1 MLEETNENNDNA
13 PGDKLPPRRRR
24 RAASRPAG
32 PPVTAVGETAE
43 AAEVV
48 ETTPAPVAETPAAEP
63 EAAPARTRRRATR
76 KTAAPAPVA
85 EETVEAEPEAA
96 VEAPAEPAAE
106 AAPARARRRAT
117 RKATAPVT
125 STAPAEEAAAE
136 EEPAAEAPA
145 AEPAAEAAPPR
156 TRRRATRK
164 ATAPVTAP
172 APAEA
177 EETAEAEP
185 EAAVEAPAEPVVEAA
200 PARTRRRAT
209 RRAAAPET
217 TVTPDV
223 AAELAAPTS
232 GESLPAD
239 TVEEIA
245 SHGADVAAAETAA
258 TRGRGRRR
266 VSAPQFTSE
275 PATAEEAPRR
285 RRAERPAVAV
295 FQAPVFAEPMFQ
307 TPETAAFA
315 AAVAA
320 ETEVEVEVEVEE
332 EEPEETVVETVEA
345 VEPAETERAETGS
358 RRRRRRRGEPVAV
371 EPVPSTVADEPEVE
385 HVADEA
391 EAEEAEEAEEADEY
405 GDRPSR
411 RRRRGGRRR
420 RRGESAEAEDAEET
434 EDADE
439 LHGEDEAG
447 AEEGEEGDDESGFGG
462 SSSSRRRRRRRR
474 RSGDASGEAEA
485 TEEDGVRTVVKV
497 REPRPAREKAEP
509 SDEVQSIK
517 GSTRL
522 EAKKQRRR
530 EGREQG
536 RRRVPIITEAEFL
549 ARREA
554 VERVMV
560 VRQNGERT
568 QIGVLED
575 NVLVEHYV
583 NKEQATSYVG
593 NVYLG
598 KVQNVLPSMEAAFVD
613 IGKGRNAVLYAG
625 EVNFEALGMGHGP
638 RRIESA
644 LKSGQSVL
652 VQVTKDPIGHK
663 GARLTSQVSL
673 PGRYLVYVPEG
684 SMTGISRKLPDTER
698 ARLKTILKKI
708 VPEDAGVIVRT
719 AAEGA
724 SEDELRRDV
733 ERLQA
738 QWADIQ
744 KKASQIS
751 TSAPSLLYGEPDMTV
766 RVVRD
771 IFNEDFSKVIV
782 SGDDAWETIHGYVSH
797 VAPDLADRLQRWTSE
812 VDVFATY
819 RIDEQLMKALDR
831 KVWLPSGGS
840 LVIDKTEA
848 MIVVDVNTGKFTGQG
863 GNLEETV
870 TRNNLEAAEEI
881 VRQLRLR
888 DLGGIVVIDFIDMVL
903 ESNRDLVLRRLLECL
918 GRDRTKHQVAEVTS
932 LGLVQMTRKRVG
944 QGLLESFSETCVH
957 CNGRGVIVHMEQ
969 PATHGGGG
977 GGKRSKKRG
986 RGGDEHVH
994 EHAHEAH
1001 EAEVPAEA
1009 ETEAE
1014 VAAELAAPVAVP
1026 VPIAPDEEL
1035 YGSVA
1040 EAEAAATRGR
1050 GRRRVTRKVTA
1061 PVVPTPAPT
1070 PIAEPVAEPAPAA
1083 EAPVAEPVAEETV
1096 EAAPAPR
1103 ARRRATR
1110 RVTSPVVST
1119 SEAPAA
1125 EAETVVAVVEPEAV
1139 PAPEPVVEAA
1149 PVAEA
1154 VVEPAVEEAPVAA
1167 APRARRRV
1175 VRKATAPAGAPAGA
1189 EAAEIVVATAAPAEA
1204 PAADAEPVAEP
1215 VAEET
1220 EAAPAAK
1227 KAARKTAKKATAKKA
1242 ATKKTA
1248 AKKTVAK
1255 KTTAKKAT
1263 AKKTAAP
1270 AQD

>member
-1 MLEETNENNDNA
+1 
-13 PGDKLPPRRRR
+13 
-24 RAASRPAG
+24 
-32 PPVTAVGETAE
+32 
-43 AAEVV
+43 
-48 ETTPAPVAETPAAEP
+48 
-63 EAAPARTRRRATR
+63 
-76 KTAAPAPVA
+76 
-85 EETVEAEPEAA
+85 
-96 VEAPAEPAAE
+96 
-106 AAPARARRRAT
+106 
-117 RKATAPVT
+117 
-125 STAPAEEAAAE
+125 
-136 EEPAAEAPA
+136 
-145 AEPAAEAAPPR
+145 
-156 TRRRATRK
+156 
-164 ATAPVTAP
+164 
-172 APAEA
+172 
-177 EETAEAEP
+177 
-185 EAAVEAPAEPVVEAA
+185 
-200 PARTRRRAT
+200 
-209 RRAAAPET
+209 
-217 TVTPDV
+217 
-223 AAELAAPTS
+223 
-232 GESLPAD
+232 
-239 TVEEIA
+239 
-245 SHGADVAAAETAA
+245 AAETAA

-266 VSAPQFTSE
+266 VTSPQFTSE
-275 PATAEEAPRR
+275 PAPAREPRR
-285 RRAERPAVAV
+285 AARPAVAV

-307 TPETAAFA
+307 TPETAAAAA
-315 AAVAA
+315 AAVPA
-320 ETEVEVEVEVEE
+320 EPEADEVDET
-332 EEPEETVVETVEA
+332 EETVGTVEA
-345 VEPAETERAETGS
+345 EETPEAAPVAASETGS

-371 EPVPSTVADEPEVE
+371 EPVPATVADEPEVE
-385 HVADEA
+385 DAAD
-391 EAEEAEEAEEADEY
+391 EAEEAEETEETDEY
-405 GDRPSR
+405 EDRPSR

-420 RRGESAEAEDAEET
+420 RRGELAEVEETEEGEEPHAEDESEET
-434 EDADE
+434 ED
-439 LHGEDEAG
+439 
-447 AEEGEEGDDESGFGG
+447 GEEESEDSEGLAGG

-474 RSGDASGEAEA
+474 RSGDASADAE
-485 TEEDGVRTVVKV
+485 TGDEDGVRTVVKV

-509 SDEVQSIK
+509 GTGADEVQSIK

-560 VRQNGERT
+560 VRQSGERT

-738 QWADIQ
+738 QWEDIQ
-744 KKASQIS
+744 KKAKSGN
-751 TSAPSLLYGEPDMTV
+751 APTLLYGEPDMTV

-782 SGDDAWETIHGYVSH
+782 SGDDAWETIHGYVGH
-797 VAPDLADRLQRWTSE
+797 VAPDLTDRLSKWTSE

-969 PATHGGGG
+969 PTTSGGGG
-977 GGKRSKKRG
+977 GGKRAKKRG
-986 RGGDEHVH
+986 RGGDGHVH
-994 EHAHEAH
+994 EHEH
-1001 EAEVPAEA
+1001 AEA
-1009 ETEAE
+1009 VESDAEAQETETEAE

-1050 GRRRVTRKVTA
+1050 GRRRATRRVTA
-1061 PVVPTPAPT
+1061 PVASTPVAPT
-1070 PIAEPVAEPAPAA
+1070 PVVETVTEAVVTEPVAEPAAGPEAVEPEAAPVAETGAVVETVVEEPAA
-1083 EAPVAEPVAEETV
+1083 PAPRGRRRATRRATSPVVSTTEPAEPVTVVETETVAEPEPVVAEEPAPEPAAEPVAEE
-1096 EAAPAPR
+1096 
-1103 ARRRATR
+1103 
-1110 RVTSPVVST
+1110 
-1119 SEAPAA
+1119 
-1125 EAETVVAVVEPEAV
+1125 
-1139 PAPEPVVEAA
+1139 A
-1149 PVAEA
+1149 PV
-1154 VVEPAVEEAPVAA
+1154 
-1167 APRARRRV
+1167 
-1175 VRKATAPAGAPAGA
+1175 
-1189 EAAEIVVATAAPAEA
+1189 
-1204 PAADAEPVAEP
+1204 
-1215 VAEET
+1215 
-1220 EAAPAAK
+1220 
-1227 KAARKTAKKATAKKA
+1227 
-1242 ATKKTA
+1242 
-1248 AKKTVAK
+1248 
-1255 KTTAKKAT
+1255 
-1263 AKKTAAP
+1263 
-1270 AQD
+1270 